1 MRSAIAALV
10 VTMVVFGTPA
20 ATAKDFRPGDLRVCN
35 HTRCVV
41 VTNAYVTRLFSSF
54 YYGDARVRVAAEA
67 RVGAPAFELRLS
79 SLVLGLA
86 ATARLDRV
94 LVYGIYC
101 ERFRRGVWY
110 RLPARA
116 AQELRRVTTE
126 LRPLRFRGIVP
137 RSC

>member
-10 VTMVVFGTPA
+10 VTLVVFGTPA
-20 ATAKDFRPGDLRVCN
+20 ASAKDFEPGDLHVCN
-35 HTRCVV
+35 HARCVS

-54 YYGDARVRVAAEA
+54 YYGDGRVRVAAKP
-67 RVGAPAFELRLS
+67 RVGALAFELRLG

-86 ATARLDRV
+86 ATARLDRA

-101 ERFRRGVWY
+101 ERFHRGVWY
-110 RLPARA
+110 RLPARS

-126 LRPLRFRGIVP
+126 LRPLRFRGVVP

>member
-10 VTMVVFGTPA
+10 VTLIVFGTPA
-20 ATAKDFRPGDLRVCN
+20 ASAKDFEPGDLHVCN
-35 HTRCVV
+35 HARCVS

-54 YYGDARVRVAAEA
+54 YYGDGRVRVAAKP
-67 RVGAPAFELRLS
+67 RVGAPAFELRLG

-86 ATARLDRV
+86 ATARLDRA

-101 ERFRRGVWY
+101 ERFHRGVWY
-110 RLPARA
+110 RLPARS

-126 LRPLRFRGIVP
+126 LRPLRFRGVVP

>member
-10 VTMVVFGTPA
+10 VTLIVFGTPA
-20 ATAKDFRPGDLRVCN
+20 ASAKDFEPGDLHVCN
-35 HTRCVV
+35 HARCVS

-54 YYGDARVRVAAEA
+54 YYGDGRVRVAAKP
-67 RVGAPAFELRLS
+67 RVGAPAFELRLG

-86 ATARLDRV
+86 ATARLDRA

-101 ERFRRGVWY
+101 ERFHRGVWY
-110 RLPARA
+110 RLPARS

-126 LRPLRFRGIVP
+126 LRPLRFRGVAP

>member
-10 VTMVVFGTPA
+10 VTLVVFGTPA
-20 ATAKDFRPGDLRVCN
+20 ASAKDFEPGDLHVC
-35 HTRCVV
+35 HHARCVS

-54 YYGDARVRVAAEA
+54 YYGDGRVRVAAKP
-67 RVGAPAFELRLS
+67 RVGAPAFELRLG

-101 ERFRRGVWY
+101 ERFHRGVWY
-110 RLPARA
+110 RLPARS